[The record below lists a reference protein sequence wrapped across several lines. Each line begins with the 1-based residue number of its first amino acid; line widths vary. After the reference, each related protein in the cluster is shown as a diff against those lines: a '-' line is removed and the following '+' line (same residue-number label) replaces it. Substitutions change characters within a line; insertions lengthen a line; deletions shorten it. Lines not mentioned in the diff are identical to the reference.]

1 MNLFRPARP
10 RASPPPSLVLLH
22 RVASVPA
29 GFPISLPWLLAALAF
44 AWTVFTISEALSSVD
59 DAMDAGGSG
68 AGSARAPFR
77 RRAPRVDEIRVVG
90 GVAPTNAAPSATTTT
105 TRESLASAAKR
116 GALTATIKERAR
128 VAMDEKLDALY
139 ANANAATTKTTSRA
153 GDDVASPTTD
163 GHGHGHGHGHGDGDG
178 DGDDGV
184 PRVDASDV
192 VDESDYA
199 PPETETETETDD
211 ARDVADAD
219 EEDEDEE
226 PSGCVL
232 YTGPHTTALAW

>member
-77 RRAPRVDEIRVVG
+77 RRAPRVDEIRVG
-90 GVAPTNAAPSATTTT
+90 SPALTNAAP
-105 TRESLASAAKR
+105 RESLASAAKR

-139 ANANAATTKTTSRA
+139 ANANAATTKTTSRVE
-153 GDDVASPTTD
+153 DDVASPTTD
-163 GHGHGHGHGHGDGDG
+163 GDGDGDG

-199 PPETETETETDD
+199 PPETETETDD

-226 PSGCVL
+226 PSRCVL

>member
-59 DAMDAGGSG
+59 DALDAGGSG

-77 RRAPRVDEIRVVG
+77 RRAPRVDEIRVG
-90 GVAPTNAAPSATTTT
+90 SPALTNAAP
-105 TRESLASAAKR
+105 RESLASAAKR

-163 GHGHGHGHGHGDGDG
+163 GDGHGHGDGDGDGHG

-199 PPETETETETDD
+199 PPETETETDD
-211 ARDVADAD
+211 ARDPQDVAD
-219 EEDEDEE
+219 EEDEE
-226 PSGCVL
+226 PSRCVL

>member
-199 PPETETETETDD
+199 PPETETETETD
-211 ARDVADAD
+211 
-219 EEDEDEE
+219 EDEE
-226 PSGCVL
+226 PSRCVL

>member
-1 MNLFRPARP
+1 M
-10 RASPPPSLVLLH
+10 
-22 RVASVPA
+22 
-29 GFPISLPWLLAALAF
+29 
-44 AWTVFTISEALSSVD
+44 FTISEALSSVD

-77 RRAPRVDEIRVVG
+77 RRAPRVDEIRVG
-90 GVAPTNAAPSATTTT
+90 SPALTNAAP
-105 TRESLASAAKR
+105 RESLASAAKR

-139 ANANAATTKTTSRA
+139 ANANAATTKTTSRVE
-153 GDDVASPTTD
+153 DDVASPTTD
-163 GHGHGHGHGHGDGDG
+163 GDGDGDG

-199 PPETETETETDD
+199 PPETETETDD

-226 PSGCVL
+226 PSRCVL

>member
-211 ARDVADAD
+211 
-219 EEDEDEE
+219 EE
-226 PSGCVL
+226 PSRCVL
-232 YTGPHTTALAW
+232 YTGPHTTASAW